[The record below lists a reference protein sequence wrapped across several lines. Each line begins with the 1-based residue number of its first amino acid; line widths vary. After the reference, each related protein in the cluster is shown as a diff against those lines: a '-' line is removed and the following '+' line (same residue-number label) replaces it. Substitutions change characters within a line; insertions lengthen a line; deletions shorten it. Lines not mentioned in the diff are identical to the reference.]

1 MAHFAKVNDD
11 NIVVQVIAI
20 SNEQE
25 YRGVEFITEDMGQP
39 GRWFQCSFNTHEGKH
54 LKGGTPL
61 RKHYP
66 STGDSYDPEY
76 DAFIPMK
83 SRYGFLFNKETW
95 KWEAP
100 TPKPEGDFT
109 WSDSK
114 LEWIPTDDWSF
125 DEDRITIDRP
135 VF

>member
-25 YRGVEFITEDMGQP
+25 HRGVEFITEDMGQP
-39 GRWFQCSFNTHEGKH
+39 GRWFQCSFNTYEGEH

-83 SRYGFLFNKETW
+83 SRHGFLFNKETW

-100 TPKPEGDFT
+100 TPKPEGDFA
-109 WSDSK
+109 WSDLK
-114 LEWIPTDDWSF
+114 LEWILNSEMT
-125 DEDRITIDRP
+125 DEDRITICRP
-135 VF
+135 EF